1 LPSVDRPLRPRR
13 RWTVIE
19 LPPASATVV
28 AAKTLSL
35 LAGGLV
41 TVLATRAYQRTRAAP
56 LRALAVGFGLFT
68 VGALFGGGLHYLL
81 GTDLATGVVVQSV
94 FTALGLGALVYSLYA
109 EGSTLPLDGSGSPD
123 RHSPGSGRT
132 NR

>member
-1 LPSVDRPLRPRR
+1 
-13 RWTVIE
+13 VIE

-28 AAKTLSL
+28 AAKTVSL

-41 TVLATRAYQRTRAAP
+41 TLLAARAYRRTGAAP

-68 VGALFGGGLHYLL
+68 VGALFGGGLHYLV

-94 FTALGLGALVYSLYA
+94 FTALGLGTLVYSLYA
-109 EGSTLPLDGSGSPD
+109 DDPTLPPGGAGTTD
-123 RHSPGSGRT
+123 RQSRGTGRT